1 MPPPALFP
9 AAPPQPR
16 FAGSGPAA
24 RYPCE
29 LQASCQPLAAWL
41 DKESC
46 WPGMIRD
53 LSTRGLGLI
62 LGRRFEPGSGL
73 AVELPASAVRCEKT
87 LLVKVTQVQSLS
99 GGRWLLSCIFVS
111 ELSED
116 TVLTLVSQGEA
127 GSPAA
132 LADSADQAPAARAR
146 VPLFA
151 EFLGRVVARV
161 RQLPPHV
168 GLGIV
173 VLAPLGVGMAVSGII
188 RLVRW
193 ASGG

>member
-1 MPPPALFP
+1 
-9 AAPPQPR
+9 
-16 FAGSGPAA
+16 
-24 RYPCE
+24 
-29 LQASCQPLAAWL
+29 
-41 DKESC
+41 
-46 WPGMIRD
+46 MIRD
-53 LSTRGLGLI
+53 LSTCGLGLI

-73 AVELPASAVRCEKT
+73 AVELPASAVRCEET

-99 GGRWLLSCIFVS
+99 GGQWLLSCIFVS

-127 GSPAA
+127 GPPAA
-132 LADSADQAPAARAR
+132 LPDSADQAPAASARAPLFAEFFGRVVAR
-146 VPLFA
+146 VRELPRTEFVGRIVARVRQLPPA

-173 VLAPLGVGMAVSGII
+173 VLAPLGVGMAVSGLV

-193 ASGG
+193 FSGG